1 MEHRTSKTLI
11 GKWGKNLAV
20 RFPAEIAQA
29 INLKNGEEVE
39 FEKNGPDLLMRRI
52 DARADAEAAA
62 KRIAR
67 RRGHSLDGLSI
78 RDLIDEGRKY

>member
-1 MEHRTSKTLI
+1 MSKALI

-52 DARADAEAAA
+52 DARARADAEAAA
-62 KRIAR
+62 KRIIAR
-67 RRGHSLDGLSI
+67 SRGHSLGGLSI